1 VSRRKATKPASAVTE
16 NGLPVTNARRQ
27 KRHDAS
33 KPSDLSTQPA
43 ILPEFHPLA
52 TVDPLMEGADYAVL
66 IEDIREH
73 GLRESIVLYQ
83 GKILDGRNRA
93 RACAEAGTEPQYKE
107 IAFVSDADAVAF
119 LDSVNLHR
127 RHLTPKQKR
136 ERIAVRLKVNPTLS
150 DRQVAKETGASHPHV
165 AKVRR
170 ELEESGDVE
179 TVSTSIDTSGR
190 QQPRQRSKP
199 KTVPPEQQD
208 DIADR
213 QLSKPKAVPPEQQND
228 AAESAVA
235 VSPPSPPTEP
245 PNAKEPLDFEHTI
258 EACLLDLTRRFRVRS
273 ILYDPWQM
281 QAIAQRLTKAGLP
294 MEEFPQSVPNL
305 TQASQCL
312 FDLIEAQ
319 GLVLYPDKAMRL
331 AISRCVAIEGPRG
344 WRIGKDKSAFKIDV
358 IVALAMA
365 THAAV
370 HGAGKSTYT
379 LDPFQDDFVDLDRR
393 DASPPETPPPLTAD
407 GNWWRHKQHLRSSI
421 GSADDQLRSL
431 YGAVD
436 NFFRYR

>member
-1 VSRRKATKPASAVTE
+1 MRRERPSAYQRQFLNEFASSSSQFIELSKWDRCVDHSLGQMPTDPT
-16 NGLPVTNARRQ
+16 LPVWIGI
-27 KRHDAS
+27 DAS
-33 KPSDLSTQPA
+33 YKHDQT
-43 ILPEFHPLA
+43 
-52 TVDPLMEGADYAVL
+52 G
-66 IEDIREH
+66 
-73 GLRESIVLYQ
+73 IVCVSFDKSSQ
-83 GKILDGRNRA
+83 RA
-93 RACAEAGTEPQYKE
+93 RLIT
-107 IAFVSDADAVAF
+107 
-119 LDSVNLHR
+119 HR
-127 RHLTPKQKR
+127 
-136 ERIAVRLKVNPTLS
+136 IY
-150 DRQVAKETGASHPHV
+150 
-165 AKVRR
+165 
-170 ELEESGDVE
+170 
-179 TVSTSIDTSGR
+179 
-190 QQPRQRSKP
+190 QPS
-199 KTVPPEQQD
+199 
-208 DIADR
+208 
-213 QLSKPKAVPPEQQND
+213 
-228 AAESAVA
+228 
-235 VSPPSPPTEP
+235 
-245 PNAKEPLDFEHTI
+245 AKEPLDFEHTI
-258 EACLLDLTRRFRVRS
+258 EACLLNLTRRFRVRS

-305 TQASQCL
+305 TQASQWL

-331 AISRCVAIEGPRG
+331 AVSRCVAIEGPRG

-407 GNWWRHKQHLRSSI
+407 SNWWRHKQHLRSSM